1 MTTRTDNGWTLTAG
15 ALAVVAMSALAVT
28 AGGPIAP
35 RAEAAAPGIAASCGG
50 AVVTKDAAANAALAP
65 VAQPDDG
72 NPATPLTYAAGP
84 VRTSVI
90 NVAGAQPYLRDVDLR
105 TLIKHTASKDV
116 NISLTAPN
124 GKTVLINSGS
134 NAGSEKD
141 TYNPPTVP
149 GGYVRNGGSHDD
161 EWNGTRWDDQ
171 GGTPV
176 NDFNFPGVDDAT
188 ATPLI
193 EPEGSLG
200 NFIGINPNGN
210 WTLSVQNS
218 APHYPSFSQVPPA
231 NPVEDPDIGTFT
243 AWGLDLSTLPAA
255 PVLTPLSAS
264 NATVVPIP
272 DSLPAGITQTITIA
286 GAQPG
291 QTIADVDLLAKLPH
305 VAISDLVVTLKSPAG
320 TEVTIASDP
329 GREELSG
336 TPPNDV
342 NYPNALSDTRWD
354 DSAAEPVTDAAFVN
368 GVNKPTLQ
376 PEEALAAF
384 AGENPNGAWSLKVV
398 DNGARDE
405 GTLQSATLEIKT
417 SPCSGGAG
425 VVTPPP
431 PPPPPPPVTTAAL
444 KIGIVGSAK
453 RSVKYKAK
461 LATVKITLTR
471 EAKITAVLVRGKKK
485 IKSLTKAGV
494 TGTNT
499 IRIRLPKKAGKY
511 VLKVTALAT
520 DGATNAKV
528 ITITKKLP
536 R

>member
-15 ALAVVAMSALAVT
+15 ALAVAAMSALAVT
-28 AGGPIAP
+28 AGGPIAQ

-50 AVVTKDAAANAALAP
+50 AVVTKDATANLALAP
-65 VAQPDDG
+65 VAGPTAG
-72 NPATPLTYAAGP
+72 TYVAGP
-84 VRTSVI
+84 ARTSVI

-105 TLIKHTASKDV
+105 TLISHTASKDV

-124 GKTVLINSGS
+124 GKTIVINSGYFS
-134 NAGSEKD
+134 RPGVTSSEKD
-141 TYNPPTVP
+141 TYDPPANTT
-149 GGYVRNGGSHDD
+149 GYVRNGGSHND

-176 NDFNFPGVDDAT
+176 NDVKFPGVDDGLP
-188 ATPLI
+188 TPLL

-210 WTLSVQNS
+210 WTLTVQNS
-218 APHYPSFSQVPPA
+218 APHYATTSGTPP
-231 NPVEDPDIGTFT
+231 VLDLDTGTFVG
-243 AWGLDLSTLPAA
+243 WGLDLSTLPAV
-255 PVLTPLSAS
+255 PVLAPLSAA
-264 NATVVPIP
+264 NATAVPIP
-272 DSLPAGITQTITIA
+272 DNLPAGVAQTITIA

-291 QTIADVDLLAKLPH
+291 QTIADVDLLTKIPH
-305 VAISDLVVTLKSPAG
+305 TAISDLIVTLKSPAG

-336 TPPNDV
+336 TPPNDP

-354 DSAAEPVTDAAFVN
+354 DSAAEPVTDAVFAN

-376 PEEALAAF
+376 PEQALAAF
-384 AGENPNGAWSLKVV
+384 AGENPNGVWTVKAV
-398 DNGARDE
+398 DNGLLDE
-405 GTLQSATLEIKT
+405 GTLQSALEIKT
-417 SPCSGGAG
+417 SPCSGGSAA
-425 VVTPPP
+425 VTPPP
-431 PPPPPPPVTTAAL
+431 PPPPPPPVTTTAL
-444 KIGIVGSAK
+444 KLGVLGSAK

-511 VLKVTALAT
+511 ALKVTALAT
-520 DGATNAKV
+520 DGATTGKV
-528 ITITKKLP
+528 ITITKRP
-536 R
+536 RG